1 MRAMIPKRV
10 ATAYRLRIAYFDVIA
25 RQGLPKASHFL
36 STSSSS
42 YSIARL
48 SLKATASAINRRK
61 SIPERAI
68 VRKLWATDQV
78 AASNLMFLRFRPQGC
93 PVDRECTPEQTTID
107 MI

>member
-1 MRAMIPKRV
+1 MRVMIPNGV
-10 ATAYRLRIAYFDVIA
+10 ATAYRLCIAYFDVIA
-25 RQGLPKASHFL
+25 RQGLPKALHFL

-48 SLKATASAINRRK
+48 SLKATASAIDRRM

-68 VRKLWATDQV
+68 ARKLWATDQV
-78 AASNLMFLRFRPQGC
+78 AASNLMFLWFRPQGC
-93 PVDRECTPEQTTID
+93 PVDRGCAPEQTTID